1 MSFLKNLLGNGDAV
15 SSKRFVGLLSSV
27 SLCVTMIANS
37 FTELHVAPSDTL
49 VDAVLCLALGSLGF
63 TSLDKF
69 AGTKKKDAE

>member
-1 MSFLKNLLGNGDAV
+1 MSFFRNLIGTGDSV

-37 FTELHVAPSDTL
+37 FTHMEVAPSENL
-49 VDAVLCLALGSLGF
+49 VDAVLWLALGSLGF

-69 AGTKKKDAE
+69 AGAKKKDSE